1 FVAAGAIMAAVV
13 RYRGGS
19 MRVSRKELASCIVVG
34 CLLPGANAVLFFA
47 ERNVPTGLA
56 SLLIASVPL
65 WVVLL
70 RLTARER
77 LSLPVL
83 LGVGVGFVGV
93 AVLAQPE
100 GGATGW
106 GIGLCVVSAVMWS
119 VGSVLSRWLPMPDD
133 PFAATSW
140 EMLAGGLA
148 MLPAGIALAG
158 SFHPSA

>member
-65 WVVLL
+65 WVVIL
-70 RLTARER
+70 RLWGRER
-77 LSLPVL
+77 LQARTLI
-83 LGVGVGFVGV
+83 GVGVGFAGV
-93 AVLAQPE
+93 AVLLRPT
-100 GGATGW
+100 GGATTT
-106 GIGLCVVSAVMWS
+106 GIVLCVVSAVMWS
-119 VGSVLSRWLPMPDD
+119 VGSVAAARLPMPSDV
-133 PFAATSW
+133 FAATAW
-140 EMLAGGLA
+140 E
-148 MLPAGIALAG
+148 
-158 SFHPSA
+158 